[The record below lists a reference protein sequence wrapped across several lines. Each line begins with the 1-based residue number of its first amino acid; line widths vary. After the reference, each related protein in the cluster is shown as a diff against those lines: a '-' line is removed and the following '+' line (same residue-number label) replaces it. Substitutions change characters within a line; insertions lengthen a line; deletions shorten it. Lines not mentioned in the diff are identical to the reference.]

1 MELCNDTEVPS
12 QTYQYS
18 IPQLLEIGCTTII
31 AVNISIFTI
40 EAIQAGIVTGPSITS
55 KPIAVPLGEVS
66 SNRQR
71 TWSVD
76 SVDSMAGRIVFA
88 RREGI
93 HPCRQPH
100 NAPAGLRAQS
110 DEGFARFLKQHASPT
125 HQRVT
130 AGGRIVPMESSS
142 APPQFNLFSDNK
154 ARDKDSLSH
163 RETTDD
169 SKVGNERPISA
180 LSGTGTTHV
189 TTNTGIPSA
198 GLGENSLAANST
210 KQKIGNASQAIHVN
224 NNGDLKREEL
234 MPRQSDLTHLAPAS
248 LIGMPLAVTNDTVS
262 FNPTS
267 QALTNDSWESLA
279 LPSSAMVF
287 NPYTNMLVH
296 GGEQHPTMVSDFM
309 PTSTMS
315 TALFPSVSVADQTT
329 QPINHGYQPPFFSQ
343 QGLQPG
349 LSASYN
355 PVMPLSCTS
364 NNPFSY
370 AVSAPFHS
378 GMANMAPA
386 RGTSAAE
393 IGTHAQADYHAHMP
407 AMERSFSNMSMAQPM
422 SGTTNITTNHTAGP
436 VTEQIVA
443 AAKAE
448 YDQLTARL
456 NHIDQQTALHYS
468 SFNFQIK
475 GIYRKQRMRTVEE
488 RDAARIKWMRLSD
501 QLEKERSVARYLP
514 SPADQQPTSAMNQMT
529 SASTRQNGN
538 SNFNVRANAWVPKEN
553 QAKGVHTQ
561 HPSALPTVTQPAL
574 TNNGATGRFQAGF
587 GNQSLATRINQPQ
600 PHSLSNEHNMQMV
613 RKCNNWGH
621 GRGSTVDEIAEN
633 EQETLTQLRAQ
644 TIYPWCEGIKADP
657 RPVAANTAVSAS
669 PERSHPIAAWSSN
682 LEPSPPG
689 TVDKQSQQDLKLAKT
704 HPDLRS
710 EVSFRTFDTPT
721 KANAGKTVS
730 FADNDL
736 ANSASR
742 SGYGRNGDAS
752 SALSSDV
759 TEIGRQPMMSG
770 EAAGP
775 SPRDWQA
782 ILEASAKDPGVKT
795 EIVLA
800 DGRSISIENTGERHG
815 PANATNLVEQGDGGR
830 QYQSIMSDQ
839 DRYGMGTQLMG
850 MERGV
855 RGVEGTT
862 TKPGSFGLNPWAP
875 RNENNFSRHKG
886 PSSVAVQ
893 SVTATGTMPGF
904 DEGMDRF
911 GQTAL
916 QPRPKNALQANDSPW
931 TFGSPPKRSLKSI
944 WEPTEAEQQMLR

>member
-1 MELCNDTEVPS
+1 MGS
-12 QTYQYS
+12 
-18 IPQLLEIGCTTII
+18 
-31 AVNISIFTI
+31 
-40 EAIQAGIVTGPSITS
+40 
-55 KPIAVPLGEVS
+55 
-66 SNRQR
+66 
-71 TWSVD
+71 
-76 SVDSMAGRIVFA
+76 RIVFA
-88 RREGI
+88 RREDI
-93 HPCRQPH
+93 HPCRQPR

-154 ARDKDSLSH
+154 ARDKDNMSH
-163 RETTDD
+163 CETTDD
-169 SKVGNERPISA
+169 SKIGNECPISA
-180 LSGTGTTHV
+180 MSGTATTYV

-198 GLGENSLAANST
+198 GLGENPPAASST
-210 KQKIGNASQAIHVN
+210 KQKIGNASQPIHVN
-224 NNGDLKREEL
+224 TNGDLKREDL

-248 LIGMPLAVTNDTVS
+248 LIGMPLAVTNDTAS

-279 LPSSAMVF
+279 LPSSAMIF

-296 GGEQHPTMVSDFM
+296 SGEQHPTMVSDFM

-315 TALFPSVSVADQTT
+315 TAPFPSVSVADQTS

-355 PVMPLSCTS
+355 PVMPLSSTS
-364 NNPFSY
+364 NNPFPY

-378 GMANMAPA
+378 GMANIAPA
-386 RGTSAAE
+386 RGTLAAE
-393 IGTHAQADYHAHMP
+393 IGTHAQADYQAHMP
-407 AMERSFSNMSMAQPM
+407 AMERWFSNMTMAQPM
-422 SGTTNITTNHTAGP
+422 SGTTSNTASQ
-436 VTEQIVA
+436 VTDQIVA

-448 YDQLTARL
+448 FDQLSARL

-468 SFNFQIK
+468 TFNSQIK
-475 GIYRKQRMRTVEE
+475 GIYRKQRIRTVEE
-488 RDAARIKWMRLSD
+488 REAARIKWKQLCD
-501 QLEKERSVARYLP
+501 QLEQERSVAQYLP
-514 SPADQQPTSAMNQMT
+514 SPADHQPTSSMNQMT

-538 SNFNVRANAWVPKEN
+538 TNFNVRASAWVPKEN

-561 HPSALPTVTQPAL
+561 TQRPSALPNVSQPAL

-587 GNQSLATRINQPQ
+587 GNQSFATRINQPQ
-600 PHSLSNEHNMQMV
+600 PHSLSNEHNMQLVVSNPSNAMPGPSSNQLTNSIAGEMYN

-621 GRGSTVDEIAEN
+621 GRGSTVDEVAEN
-633 EQETLTQLRAQ
+633 EHESLTQLRAQ
-644 TIYPWCEGIKADP
+644 TIYPWCEGIKAAP

-689 TVDKQSQQDLKLAKT
+689 TVEKQSQQDLKLAKT

-710 EVSFRTFDTPT
+710 EVSFRTFDSTLPT

-759 TEIGRQPMMSG
+759 TESGRQPMMSG

-775 SPRDWQA
+775 SPRDWEA
-782 ILEASAKDPGVKT
+782 ILEASAKEQGVKT
-795 EIVLA
+795 EIVVA
-800 DGRSISIENTGERHG
+800 DGRSITIEGTGGRDG
-815 PANATNLVEQGDGGR
+815 PANGTNLVEQGDGGR
-830 QYQSIMSDQ
+830 QYQSVMSEQ

-850 MERGV
+850 MGRGV

-875 RNENNFSRHKG
+875 RNENNFFRHKG

-893 SVTATGTMPGF
+893 SVTANGTMPGF
-904 DEGMDRF
+904 DEGMDRY

-916 QPRPKNALQANDSPW
+916 QPRPKNALQANDSPSR
-931 TFGSPPKRSLKSI
+931 FGSPPPRSLKSI
-944 WEPTEAEQQMLR
+944 WEPTEAEQQVAEMRKSMYKF